1 MNKLISYS
9 KQNKS
14 FIFVL
19 IIFVMFWYLAMFPG
33 RLGYDYAL
41 AIRMIQDG
49 KTTDWWTALFF
60 WFLKITSFSGKSIFL
75 PSLIGIFSLAF
86 SVFYLI
92 STFPTTV
99 TIRKHAVLAILMT
112 PIFGVFGV
120 TVSHDVF
127 QTVGIIMLVGIEIRF
142 LQHREINNKSLFGAS
157 FFAFFCLLS
166 VKTGP
171 IIILFGLVSLI
182 IHKKLKLILLLTPL
196 LIGISLISSIG
207 ISTEFMKN
215 TKYYP
220 VIADLKCIAQHP
232 EARITLSEWNYLL
245 QIAPKNYWIE
255 PLTCATSESASKIVN
270 FNSPKLNFNYEF
282 FKNYAGIVEKNP
294 AIFIMAHLQR
304 SRGALPPPFFQGPEN
319 QVNLDINKPLGQ
331 GTNIALQSGPE
342 LLHPSIDEPSVD
354 ISIGMF
360 KPFEILAQIP
370 TLIINQAS
378 WFWGWGGFWLLPIIY
393 FWIKNFTNSRILRI
407 ILSLYPIFLLHTTL
421 IILTPGSL
429 GRYYMSTI
437 LIGIIVSIVMFLQ
450 FLKNVQS
457 SIELK

>member
-1 MNKLISYS
+1 
-9 KQNKS
+9 
-14 FIFVL
+14 
-19 IIFVMFWYLAMFPG
+19 
-33 RLGYDYAL
+33 
-41 AIRMIQDG
+41 MIQDG

-127 QTVGIIMLVGIEIRF
+127 QTVGIIMLVGIELRF
-142 LQHREINNKSLFGAS
+142 LQQKEINNKSLFGAS

-220 VIADLKCIAQHP
+220 MVADLKCIAQHP

-245 QIAPKNYWIE
+245 QIA
-255 PLTCATSESASKIVN
+255 
-270 FNSPKLNFNYEF
+270 
-282 FKNYAGIVEKNP
+282 
-294 AIFIMAHLQR
+294 
-304 SRGALPPPFFQGPEN
+304 
-319 QVNLDINKPLGQ
+319 
-331 GTNIALQSGPE
+331 
-342 LLHPSIDEPSVD
+342 
-354 ISIGMF
+354 
-360 KPFEILAQIP
+360 
-370 TLIINQAS
+370 
-378 WFWGWGGFWLLPIIY
+378 
-393 FWIKNFTNSRILRI
+393 
-407 ILSLYPIFLLHTTL
+407 
-421 IILTPGSL
+421 
-429 GRYYMSTI
+429 
-437 LIGIIVSIVMFLQ
+437 
-450 FLKNVQS
+450 
-457 SIELK
+457 